1 MVTLIIYH
9 LKNAVILY
17 TLLIFSLAAN
27 TYAQEKRTKYNILRN
42 GNIIGQMQ
50 FCQKNDGDDLYLKM
64 TSQVKTQFIMSIN
77 VNIEEDAH
85 FKNGKLISSKVVRHV
100 NGKKKANNQ
109 TMFINNVYQTQSDD
123 KISQIRESINYNLM
137 LLYTNEPINLSQV
150 YSDNYLQFLK
160 IKQTEPHTY
169 RIILPDGNYNDYYF
183 IKGICQQVI
192 VHHSLY
198 TIKIQLA

>member
-1 MVTLIIYH
+1 MITRIIDH
-9 LKNAVILY
+9 VKKAVIFY
-17 TLLIFSLAAN
+17 SLLLSFFSTSA
-27 TYAQEKRTKYNILRN
+27 YAQEKTIKYNILRN

-50 FCQKNDGDDLYLKM
+50 FCKKNDGDHLYLKM

-77 VNIEEDAH
+77 VNTEENAH

-100 NGKKKANNQ
+100 NGKQKANNQ
-109 TMFINNVYQTQSDD
+109 TTFINNAYQTQSDN
-123 KISQIRESINYNLM
+123 KTSQIKESINYNLM

-160 IKQTEPHTY
+160 IKQTRPHTY

-183 IKGICQQVI
+183 SKGICQQVM
-192 VHHSLY
+192 VYHSLY
-198 TIKIQLA
+198 TIKIQLG